1 MLKLIITCALVCA
14 CAAASRAQAGGV
26 ERLRDVTSV
35 YVPEWGQTEKAKA
48 LRQEVVRKLGESG
61 RVRVVASREEAD
73 AVLDL
78 SVGTVSK
85 NVDSQQAGFFDPTLK
100 VTSTVTTVEVMVF
113 QLREGAGRALW
124 SEKIDPTNFRS
135 KDEAQT
141 ARVAGGRL
149 GRDLL
154 KAIEKDRKNH
164 GRRRGGSVTL
174 PGDLARA

>member
-61 RVRVVASREEAD
+61 RVRVVETRDEAD

-78 SVGTVSK
+78 SVRAVSK
-85 NVDSQQAGFFDPTLK
+85 NVDSPQTGFNDPTIK
-100 VTSTVTTVEVMVF
+100 VGSEVVTVEVLVF
-113 QLREGAGRALW
+113 QLSARTGRALW
-124 SEKIDPTNFRS
+124 SAKLDPNNFRA
-135 KDEAQT
+135 KDEAHT
-141 ARVAGGRL
+141 ARAAGSRL

-154 KAIEKDRKNH
+154 KAIEKDSRKH
-164 GRRRGGSVTL
+164 GRRRGGGVTL
-174 PGDLARA
+174 PADLARA